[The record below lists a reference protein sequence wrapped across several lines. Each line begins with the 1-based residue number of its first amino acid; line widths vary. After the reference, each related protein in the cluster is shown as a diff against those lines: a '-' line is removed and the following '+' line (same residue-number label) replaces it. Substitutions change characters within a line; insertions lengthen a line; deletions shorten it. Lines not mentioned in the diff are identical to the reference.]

1 MILANGRLYET
12 SAQSEILAGLENKL
26 IHTLSG
32 PPLEAETVI
41 AAIDELGRQVER
53 GLFDDL
59 IASLQIDGAEQYK
72 QLAVRMLRRDYL
84 EFKLR
89 TELGE
94 DFRTDT
100 RTQPPPDFLPL
111 RKLTRPL
118 GVLLHIAA
126 GNADG
131 LPAFSVAEGL
141 VTGNINLL
149 KLPQADN
156 GLTMEIFRAL
166 LVIEPLLGDY
176 LYVFD
181 TPSSDVAAIKRL
193 ADLSDGIVVWGGETA
208 VTAVRRFA
216 RPGTRLIEWGHR
228 LSFAY
233 LSGTPSDGEL
243 AALAAHLVTTKQLLC
258 SSCQV
263 IYLDTEEMTDVS
275 AFCDRFFPILE
286 RTAQAH
292 RPRTLGAAAE
302 LTLRTYTDKLERVMD
317 GGASQKWKSPL
328 CSLLPKQ
335 DMELELSPMFAN
347 VPVKRLPRKEILPV
361 LRRGKQY
368 LQTVGLSCAEADRDA
383 LIEVFSRAGL
393 TRITRP
399 GEMSAALPG
408 EAHDG
413 VYPLRQYLRT
423 VDIQEPFSFCRENGQ
438 NEEENRSTMI

>member
-1 MILANGRLYET
+1 MILAKGRLYES

-26 IHTLSG
+26 LHTLSG

-41 AAIDELGRQVER
+41 AAIDKLGRQVER
-53 GLFDDL
+53 GRFDDL
-59 IASLQIDGAEQYK
+59 IASMQIDGAEQYK
-72 QLAVRMLRRDYL
+72 QLAVQMLRRDYL

-94 DFRTDT
+94 DYRPDT
-100 RTQPPPDFLPL
+100 RTQPPPGFLPL

-156 GLTMEIFRAL
+156 GLTMEFFRAL
-166 LVIEPLLGDY
+166 LEIEPLLGDY

-193 ADLSDGIVVWGGETA
+193 ADLSDGIVVWGGEAA

-216 RPGTRLIEWGHR
+216 TPGTRLIEWGHR

-233 LSGTPSDGEL
+233 LSGAISDGEL

-263 IYLDTEEMTDVS
+263 IYLDTQEMSDVS

-292 RPRTLGAAAE
+292 RPRTLGAVAE
-302 LTLRTYTDKLERVMD
+302 LTLRSYTDKLERVLE

-347 VPVKRLPRKEILPV
+347 VPVKRLPRKKILPV

-368 LQTVGLSCAEADRDA
+368 LQTVGLSCAEADREA

-423 VDIQEPFSFCRENGQ
+423 VDIQEPLPCCRGNGQ
-438 NEEENRSTMI
+438 NEEENRSTVI

>member
-1 MILANGRLYET
+1 MILAKGRLYES

-26 IHTLSG
+26 LHTLSG

-41 AAIDELGRQVER
+41 AAIDKLGRQVER
-53 GLFDDL
+53 GRFDDL
-59 IASLQIDGAEQYK
+59 IASMQIDGAEQYK
-72 QLAVRMLRRDYL
+72 QLAVQMLRRDYL

-94 DFRTDT
+94 DYRPDT
-100 RTQPPPDFLPL
+100 RTQPPPGFLPL

-156 GLTMEIFRAL
+156 GLTMEFFRAL
-166 LVIEPLLGDY
+166 LEIEPLLGDY

-193 ADLSDGIVVWGGETA
+193 ADLSDGIVVWGGEAA

-216 RPGTRLIEWGHR
+216 TPGTRLIEWGHR

-233 LSGTPSDGEL
+233 LSGAISDGEL
-243 AALAAHLVTTKQLLC
+243 TALAEHLVTTKQLLC

-263 IYLDTEEMTDVS
+263 IYLDTQEMSDVS

-292 RPRTLGAAAE
+292 RPRTLGAVAE
-302 LTLRTYTDKLERVMD
+302 LTLRSYTDKLERVLD

-368 LQTVGLSCAEADRDA
+368 LQTVGLSCAEADREA

-423 VDIQEPFSFCRENGQ
+423 VDIQEPL
-438 NEEENRSTMI
+438 